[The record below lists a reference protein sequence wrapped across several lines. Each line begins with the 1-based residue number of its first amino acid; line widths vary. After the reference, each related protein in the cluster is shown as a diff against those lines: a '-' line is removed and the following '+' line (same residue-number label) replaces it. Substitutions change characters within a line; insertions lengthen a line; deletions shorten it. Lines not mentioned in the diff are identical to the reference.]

1 MRASQ
6 LAFALFILAL
16 QARAETETESCRR
29 VTSAEASLAV
39 QHLKAGASVIT
50 WCDSCTPAGKQSPVS
65 SVKEARVRQ
74 DGDKWE
80 VLVNGHAVELRDLF
94 VRLADG
100 SFRRVA
106 SLVGCEV
113 AAPDRV
119 GGAFDDGKLR
129 SEWLKKPL
137 REGNGCDTQAA
148 LVPRLVSAQ
157 EFAVPAALTLTAVRY
172 HPDGSEPDLASS
184 GGRYGLSIYFAD
196 DYFED
201 QPTNEGALEE
211 SPKCTPRWGSGG
223 AKHSCLSVR
232 FNLRR
237 RQVHMTFW
245 FPPGELES
253 CRLQAERVFAA
264 MRPFL

>member
-1 MRASQ
+1 MRVSQ
-6 LAFALFILAL
+6 LALALFILSFRAH
-16 QARAETETESCRR
+16 AETDSCRT
-29 VTSAEASLAV
+29 VTAAQANLAV
-39 QHLKAGASVIT
+39 QHLKAGASTIT
-50 WCDSCTPAGKQSPVS
+50 WCDSCTPAGKQSS
-65 SVKEARVRQ
+65 ASTVKEARVRQ

-80 VLVNGHAVELRDLF
+80 VLVNGHAAELRDLF
-94 VRLADG
+94 VKLGDG

-113 AAPDRV
+113 SAPDRV

-137 REGNGCDTQAA
+137 RDGNGCDAKAA
-148 LVPRLVSAQ
+148 LVSRLVSGQ

-201 QPTNEGALEE
+201 QPTSEGAVEE

-237 RQVHMTFW
+237 RQVLMTFW
-245 FPPGELES
+245 FPPNELES

>member
-1 MRASQ
+1 MHASQ
-6 LAFALFILAL
+6 LTLALFILAP
-16 QARAETETESCRR
+16 QARAETESCRR
-29 VTSAEASLAV
+29 VTAAQASLAV
-39 QHLKAGASVIT
+39 QHLKTGGSLIT
-50 WCDSCTPAGKQSPVS
+50 WCDSCTPVGKQSAAS
-65 SVKEARVRQ
+65 QVKEAAVRQ

-80 VLVNGHAVELRDLF
+80 VVVNGQVAELRDTFAKLP
-94 VRLADG
+94 DG

-106 SLVGCEV
+106 SLVGCAV
-113 AAPDRV
+113 SAPDRV

-137 REGNGCDTQAA
+137 RDGKGCDATAA
-148 LVPRLVSAQ
+148 LVPRLVSGQ
-157 EFAVPAALTLTAVRY
+157 EFTVPAALTLTAIRY

-201 QPTNEGALEE
+201 QPTSAGPVEQ

-245 FPPGELES
+245 FPPNELES
-253 CRLQAERVFAA
+253 CRLEADRVFAH
-264 MRPFL
+264 MRSFL